1 VFAVLRP
8 SIDWGVMA
16 TQETTPTQPDGGNLT
31 AFAPWA
37 DSISKTVAALAIAL
51 YACGFLVVSL
61 YHSKFGFVGVSLFRP
76 RILAAGAWFFFFTS
90 IPVSIAV
97 RYKSSSWVSV
107 ARNAYTIWVACLGI
121 SVPFIYFL
129 FNTSDY
135 APASSPRKYWWVWL
149 TAILLALGLLALI
162 SQSKRFPPAVSAV
175 ASVALVLYFAQSAV
189 RQVRVEHI
197 FRLDTVTLWFFA
209 VIMVTL
215 VELKIRS
222 GRNLVEGGE
231 WSKPLVALFVVLLAF
246 AQYYYPHIKA
256 SWGGG
261 APVDVTIC
269 FTKDS
274 AISPNK
280 TVSAQLID
288 EADEGLYIVGPN
300 DSKAIFIPRSAVAFI
315 YFSNKMSDSQLL
327 RDSK

>member
-1 VFAVLRP
+1 MVT
-8 SIDWGVMA
+8 SA
-16 TQETTPTQPDGGNLT
+16 TTQAESEKLT
-31 AFAPWA
+31 SLAPWA
-37 DSISKTVAALAIAL
+37 DTVSKTVAALAIAL

-61 YHSKFGFVGVSLFRP
+61 YHSKFGFVGVTLFRP

-90 IPVSIAV
+90 IPASIAV
-97 RYKSSSWVSV
+97 RYKSSSWSSIG
-107 ARNAYTIWVACLGI
+107 RNAYTIWVACLGI

-135 APASSPRKYWWVWL
+135 APASPPRKYWWVWL
-149 TAILLALGLLALI
+149 TAILVALGLMTLI

-175 ASVALVLYFAQSAV
+175 ASVALALYFAQSAL
-189 RQVRVEHI
+189 RQAWVEHV

-215 VELKIRS
+215 VELKILS
-222 GRNLVEGGE
+222 GRNLAESGE

-246 AQYYYPHIKA
+246 AQYFYPHIKA

-274 AISPNK
+274 AISPSK

-288 EADEGLYIVGPN
+288 EADEGFYIVGTN
-300 DSKAIFIPRSAVAFI
+300 DSKAIFVPRSAVAFV

-327 RDSK
+327 RDSR